1 MLIVSASKCT
11 RNKELAPALTPEQLG
26 DPRSIIA
33 PSAPHSLY
41 CTARKCHKPASF
53 RSLFPS
59 PFSIALASLFTS
71 HSTSHPSLLL
81 KLLISFSHMDYPP
94 SLTDTT
100 FSFFQGLFHRV
111 SRICILKPRSDDG
124 SLQPQ
129 NSLPSRPRCTWNG
142 HPSSAPAIFRIGFKY
157 HLFFQVCLI
166 FLRQSQIFPLLCL
179 HSMRYI
185 AS

>member
-1 MLIVSASKCT
+1 MHTKQGV
-11 RNKELAPALTPEQLG
+11 APALTPEQPG

-41 CTARKCHKPASF
+41 RTARKCRKPASSG
-53 RSLFPS
+53 SLSPS

-81 KLLISFSHMDYPP
+81 KLLISFSHMDHPP
-94 SLTDTT
+94 SLPVTHSDTT
-100 FSFFQGLFHRV
+100 FSFFQGLFHMV

-129 NSLPSRPRCTWNG
+129 NSLPSQPRCTWNG
-142 HPSSAPAIFRIGFKY
+142 HPSPAPAIFRISFKY

-166 FLRQSQIFPLLCL
+166 FLRQSQILPLLCL